1 MTYLASMLAALAAA
15 AQPPAPLEIPLLG
28 AAADRS
34 ALFVYL
40 PERARRNG
48 TAVVIC
54 PGGAYMRLVMDTE
67 GHDTARWLVDNG
79 VAGIVL
85 RYRLPAGKE
94 GRSHD
99 VPLAD
104 AHEAMRV
111 VRKHAAEW
119 GIDPRRIGIMG
130 YSAGGHVAS
139 TAGTHHDA
147 ETRPDFMVLM
157 YPVVTMGEFAHP
169 GSRNNL
175 LGPKPDA
182 TLVKL
187 YSNELHVTADTP
199 PTFLAHA
206 GDDRPVSVRNSVDF
220 YLALLRAGVP
230 AEMHVYERGDHGL
243 RGGKGGGIGGDPSTS
258 YGKWPVQV
266 IDWMRQ
272 RGLLR

>member
-1 MTYLASMLAALAAA
+1 MSLLASILAAVAAA
-15 AQPPAPLEIPLLG
+15 ATPQTPVEIPLLG

-54 PGGAYMRLVMDTE
+54 PGGAYARLVMDTE
-67 GHDTARWLVDNG
+67 GHDTAKWLVDNG

-85 RYRLPAGKE
+85 RYRLPGKD
-94 GRSHD
+94 GRTHD

-119 GIDPRRIGIMG
+119 GIDPRRVGIMG

-139 TAGTHHDA
+139 TAGTHFDPG
-147 ETRPDFMVLM
+147 TRPDFMVLM

-169 GSRNNL
+169 GSRGNL

-182 TLVKL
+182 ALVQL
-187 YSNELHVTADTP
+187 YSNELHVSADTP

-206 GDDRPVSVRNSVDF
+206 SDDRPVSVRNSVDF

-230 AEMHVYERGDHGL
+230 AEMHAYERGDHGL
-243 RGGKGGGIGGDPSTS
+243 RGGHGGGIGGDPGTS